1 MKDFFVKMK
10 NLFLQCASNNLVC
23 ALYSSLCCITQTS
36 PSYSPVCHGDNV
48 TITCTGNGSAVLWHP
63 SDSAPATVVT
73 VPNII
78 VQLGMS
84 IFDVIVSLLTMS
96 TRL

>member
-1 MKDFFVKMK
+1 MHYIV
-10 NLFLQCASNNLVC
+10 LSV
-23 ALYSSLCCITQTS
+23 SITETS
-36 PSYSPVCHGDNV
+36 PSYSPVCRGDNV

-63 SDSAPATVVT
+63 SNSAPATVLT
-73 VPNII
+73 VPNI
-78 VQLGMS
+78 VQLEMS